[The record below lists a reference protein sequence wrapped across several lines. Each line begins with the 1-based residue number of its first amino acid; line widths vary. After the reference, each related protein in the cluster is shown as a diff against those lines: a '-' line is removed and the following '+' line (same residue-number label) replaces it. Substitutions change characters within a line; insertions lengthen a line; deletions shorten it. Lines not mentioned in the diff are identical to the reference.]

1 MQCITGADPGIFD
14 WVGRGGGVGFK
25 LCFRK
30 DC

>member
-14 WVGRGGGVGFK
+14 WVWGGGGGGLK